1 MIALEGVSYVTF
13 RGLTFEVA
21 RGIGVYIERGTGNL
35 IAGCTL
41 RNLGGVAVCIGQG
54 GKPDPRPCGGWALD
68 LAAEKGQIVPVQAVS
83 RQLGDWAHW
92 MYANTVWDR
101 NAGTH
106 HGVVGCDI
114 YSTGAG
120 GVSLGGGDR
129 KTLAPAGN
137 YVLNCHIH
145 DFNRLDR
152 SYRAGVN
159 IDGVGN
165 RIAHCLIHDA
175 PNNAIYLF
183 GNDHVIEYNELYRVC
198 RGASDMG
205 AFYMGRDPSQQGN
218 VLRYNFFHHNGPDST
233 IYLDDFTSGVTVF
246 GNVFYKTPWVVRIN
260 SGHDNIVRNNISVN
274 SGFIGNG
281 AVDNRAWTGAMQD
294 ALQVLRLRKA
304 LDVTQP
310 PYVTRYP
317 KLADTFDP
325 SPDLRRGNE
334 ICGNVFVQ
342 SEGPRVASGDEVR
355 DNFATGED
363 PGFVDAGA
371 LDFQLKPDSVVFT
384 RIPGFQKIPFE
395 KIGLYEDEHRKTVPT
410 RPADASTVFPP
421 SGT

>member
-1 MIALEGVSYVTF
+1 M
-13 RGLTFEVA
+13 
-21 RGIGVYIERGTGNL
+21 
-35 IAGCTL
+35 
-41 RNLGGVAVCIGQG
+41 
-54 GKPDPRPCGGWALD
+54 D
-68 LAAEKGQIVPVQAVS
+68 LAAERGEWSPVEAVS
-83 RQLGDWAHW
+83 RQLGDWHHW
-92 MYANTVWDR
+92 IYANTVWNR
-101 NAGTH
+101 NAGTN
-106 HGVVGCDI
+106 HGVVSCDI
-114 YSTGAG
+114 YKTGAG

-129 KTLAPAGN
+129 KTLTPAGN

-183 GNDHVIEYNELYRVC
+183 GNDHVIEYNELHHVC

-218 VLRYNFFHHNGPDST
+218 VLRYNFFHHNGPGLNHLPGRLHQRRDRLRERVLQDALGGQDQLGARQHRSQQH
-233 IYLDDFTSGVTVF
+233 LRQLGFHR
-246 GNVFYKTPWVVRIN
+246 W
-260 SGHDNIVRNNISVN
+260 GHGRM
-274 SGFIGNG
+274 
-281 AVDNRAWTGAMQD
+281 DNRAWTGAMQD
-294 ALQVLRLRKA
+294 PLQVLRLRKA

-317 KLADTFDP
+317 KLANTFDP

-342 SEGPRVASGDEVR
+342 SEGPRVRAAMRS
-355 DNFATGED
+355 ATIS
-363 PGFVDAGA
+363 PPARI
-371 LDFQLKPDSVVFT
+371 LDSWTP
-384 RIPGFQKIPFE
+384 
-395 KIGLYEDEHRKTVPT
+395 
-410 RPADASTVFPP
+410 RP
-421 SGT
+421 